1 MRNMLVEYSI
11 CQPRTSYDIAG
22 SVNSKSVFEALIRSV
37 PPRLASDE
45 PDFAGALAL
54 AAPAKL
60 DATSKPAPTTAMAI
74 ESVSFLCIGLL
85 PSCEV
90 SNSAA
95 DPVRMQPPERG
106 TVGRG
111 NS

>member
-1 MRNMLVEYSI
+1 MRI
-11 CQPRTSYDIAG
+11 
-22 SVNSKSVFEALIRSV
+22 V
-37 PPRLASDE
+37 PPRFASLE
-45 PDFAGALAL
+45 PDFVGALAL

-60 DATSKPAPTTAMAI
+60 DATSKPAPTTAIAI

-85 PSCEV
+85 PLCEV

-106 TVGRG
+106 TVGLG
-111 NS
+111 IVSAT